1 MFIYIISFNPRH
13 PDGQVAFL
21 PLYNEKAEALRSFC
35 DLSWKK
41 KKEWQRANDWE
52 LKAKTLTMVTL
63 DGESGPGSE
72 A

>member
-41 KKEWQRANDWE
+41 EWQRANDWE

-63 DGESGPGSE
+63 DRESGPGGE